1 MSLVGYAAKRSLTSI
16 FLLLAASVLIFAIV
30 RFVPGDPAE
39 IILGQFA
46 EAGSAEAIRSDLGLD
61 EPFLTQYLD
70 WLQGILTGNWGES
83 IITGASIAEL
93 VRTRF
98 PRSIQL
104 AVMGILIGIIIAIPL
119 GIYSAANRNSR
130 ADYGALFFS
139 QFGVSIPNF
148 WLGIML
154 ILVFA
159 RYLNVL
165 PASGHVP
172 LTEDP
177 IANLRHAFLPALTIG
192 VVNAAIFTRYIR
204 SEMLE
209 ELGKE
214 YVRTARAFGHSRK
227 RIIRKYVFKNAALPV
242 VTIIGIQFGYMVGGI
257 VIIEEVFSYPGLG
270 QLLLNSLLTRDYPL
284 AQASLLALVAVFVF
298 TNLVVDLIYGYL
310 DPKIRY

>member
-1 MSLVGYAAKRSLTSI
+1 MSLVGYAAKRSLASI

-30 RFVPGDPAE
+30 RLIPGDPAE

-46 EAGSAEAIRSDLGLD
+46 EAGAAEAIRSDLGLD

-104 AVMGILIGIIIAIPL
+104 AVMGILIGIIIAIPI

-130 ADYGALFFS
+130 VDYGALFFS

-192 VVNAAIFTRYIR
+192 VINAAIFTRYIR

-214 YVRTARAFGHSRK
+214 YVRTARAFGHSKK

-242 VTIIGIQFGYMVGGI
+242 VTIIGVQFGYMVGGI

-284 AQASLLALVAVFVF
+284 AQASLLVLVAVFVF
-298 TNLVVDLIYGYL
+298 TNLVVDLIYGYIN
-310 DPKIRY
+310 PKIRY